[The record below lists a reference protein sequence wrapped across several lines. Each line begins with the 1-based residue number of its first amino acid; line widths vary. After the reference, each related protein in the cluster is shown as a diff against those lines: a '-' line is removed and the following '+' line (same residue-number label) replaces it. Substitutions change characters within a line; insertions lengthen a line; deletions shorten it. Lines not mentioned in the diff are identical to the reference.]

1 MGTEVRHC
9 ACVLLRLCV
18 SLFECVTVC
27 VCYCVCVLL
36 CLCVCVLV
44 YYCVCLSV
52 YVCHCVYALHCYLSN
67 CPVRTCLVPP
77 LLIHVDQFPSLFPCN
92 KSLTGKIP
100 FSAPLCLDSRN
111 GICYGLSGCPVIKSS
126 SRDSSRVS
134 AFISMFDRISNGD
147 MVAYSVPLRGV
158 SDLCELKEQCYHL
171 DVGGR
176 NDKDGV
182 YELCGSTF
190 TSPSS
195 GSFCVTKN
203 IHNNTLCSS
212 MEIKPLTCDVPNQ
225 TPLLFVKYAAEGM
238 GWGLI
243 SYKIKAESGVELTHG
258 TLLRAQIG
266 SDMVCLEQG
275 KCYELSFTLDQYIK
289 NAAFVFCG

>member
-1 MGTEVRHC
+1 
-9 ACVLLRLCV
+9 
-18 SLFECVTVC
+18 
-27 VCYCVCVLL
+27 
-36 CLCVCVLV
+36 
-44 YYCVCLSV
+44 
-52 YVCHCVYALHCYLSN
+52 
-67 CPVRTCLVPP
+67 
-77 LLIHVDQFPSLFPCN
+77 
-92 KSLTGKIP
+92 
-100 FSAPLCLDSRN
+100 
-111 GICYGLSGCPVIKSS
+111 
-126 SRDSSRVS
+126 
-134 AFISMFDRISNGD
+134 MFDRISNGD

-158 SDLCELKEQCYHL
+158 SDLCELKEQCYTI

-212 MEIKPLTCDVPNQ
+212 MEIKPLTCDAPNQ
-225 TPLLFVKYAAEGM
+225 TPLLFVKYAAEGL
-238 GWGLI
+238 GWGQI

-258 TLLRAQIG
+258 TLLKAQIG
-266 SDMVCLEQG
+266 SDTVCLEQG
-275 KCYELSFTLDQYIK
+275 KCYELSFTLDQYTK